1 MNVTIKPGDRSHTIA
16 NAIRAAL
23 EPMTSADAMRDEAN
37 NALTE
42 AKDGSVNARELVMG
56 NLAGLASQGDWTEQE
71 INLAAVLMGKQSNA
85 ELPKAVATFV
95 GEAKRAMH
103 PAVRDDFAN
112 LVGVRNEAWE
122 AEELART
129 IDKKA
134 PQPVKKAFAR
144 KYHLLITLLGEAAKG
159 NWLTTT
165 DEVVTFA
172 QARDPDIDA
181 DKAMKALTKLREQL
195 ATIAANFP
203 DVDLTAAAD
212 MLAKVVTP
220 KQLQEARDEL
230 LGLNQPAPTTKPAT
244 KFNSPN
250 ARTQTTRVAGSVPAK
265 VSASTSVVE
274 NEGDVADGAVDVLDG
289 ILEQAA

>member
-1 MNVTIKPGDRSHTIA
+1 
-16 NAIRAAL
+16 
-23 EPMTSADAMRDEAN
+23 MTSADAMRDEAN

-230 LGLNQPAPTTKPAT
+230 LGLNQPATAATTKPAT

-250 ARTQTTRVAGSVPAK
+250 AAKPTRVAGSVPAK